1 MKQNKTKQKA
11 LVLAEDSAPT
21 WFTTIHKCAHGAHT
35 DMKEKGSWTSNKVNL
50 KTFVLTFGVCERGG
64 GWRGEEDLEGV
75 GRGKN
80 MIKYIVHTF

>member
-1 MKQNKTKQKA
+1 
-11 LVLAEDSAPT
+11 
-21 WFTTIHKCAHGAHT
+21 
-35 DMKEKGSWTSNKVNL
+35 MKEKGSWTSNKVNL